1 MKQLRKLLNTVL
13 LTLVSSPLWALGGGR
28 MAATQ
33 AIGGLST
40 EVSGPL
46 AYGLAL
52 IATVGGAVSWYR
64 NHHDAG
70 ALQTGAMG
78 ILFVGGVALGAASLL
93 GFIPGVAGAVI

>member
-1 MKQLRKLLNTVL
+1 
-13 LTLVSSPLWALGGGR
+13 LWALGGGR

-70 ALQTGAMG
+70 ALQTARWEFFLSVESHWGP
-78 ILFVGGVALGAASLL
+78 LRFWAS
-93 GFIPGVAGAVI
+93 FQVWPER